1 LIQLQGF
8 RQIYRP
14 ALGKDKTT
22 TTAAR
27 WWIIRF
33 VALALNLSRSKLQ
46 NAVSLNLPHVKRLQK
61 LWITSSETFCLFLKG
76 KRTLR
81 PQTTNHPFQHPSK
94 QYRSMSYAPR
104 IAPVTGI
111 AVRKVE
117 AVIELLES
125 GATIPFIARYRKEAT
140 GELDE
145 VAIADIQDA
154 WKKMLELDKRR
165 EVILQSIEEQG
176 KMTPELKRA
185 IEQAVT
191 MTELEDLYLPYRP
204 KRKTRAT
211 IAIDKGLEPL
221 AKRIFAQRD
230 QTVASIAEAYL
241 TDQVPNVEEALQGA
255 RDIIAEWISEDVKA
269 RDKIRR
275 HFDRTAVIASRLVKG
290 KEEEGKKYLDY
301 FDWSEPLAKCPS
313 HRLLAMRRGEEEGFL
328 RVSIA
333 PEEERAVGD
342 LEAMFVQSYGESS
355 AQVRTAVKDS
365 YKRLLQ
371 PGIETEFRNISKEK
385 ADTEAIRVFA
395 ENLRQLLLSA
405 PLGEQKVMGIDPGF
419 RTGCKVVCLDASGNL
434 LYNTAIYPHEPQRKV
449 FESQSE
455 IEHLVEKYQI
465 EAISVGNG
473 TAGRETMDFLR
484 KIKFERPVEIF
495 QVNEAGASI
504 YSASE
509 AAREEFPSEDITVR
523 GAVSIGRRLMD
534 PLAELVKIDPKSIGV
549 GQYQHDV
556 NQNQLKDGLDRTV
569 ESCVNAVGINLNT
582 ASKHLLTY
590 VSGLGPVLAQNI
602 VHYRAENGAFQKRSD
617 LKKVPRLGDKA
628 FEQCAGFLRI
638 REAKNPLDNTAVHP
652 ERYALVEE
660 MAHDLGCKVAD
671 LVHDKHQR
679 AKIDLK
685 KYVRSDVGLPTLQD
699 ILKEIEK
706 PGLDPRGN
714 AKAFEFANVHSLDD
728 LHEGMVLPGIVT
740 NITNFG
746 AFVDIGVKDSGLVH
760 VSQLADK
767 FVRNPMEVVS
777 LGQQVMVRVVEVDYA
792 RKRVALSMK
801 GL

>member
-1 LIQLQGF
+1 
-8 RQIYRP
+8 
-14 ALGKDKTT
+14 
-22 TTAAR
+22 
-27 WWIIRF
+27 
-33 VALALNLSRSKLQ
+33 
-46 NAVSLNLPHVKRLQK
+46 
-61 LWITSSETFCLFLKG
+61 
-76 KRTLR
+76 
-81 PQTTNHPFQHPSK
+81 
-94 QYRSMSYAPR
+94 MSYASR
-104 IAPVTGI
+104 IAQTLNIPL
-111 AVRKVE
+111 RRVE
-117 AVIELLES
+117 ATLELLET

-140 GELDE
+140 GSLDE
-145 VAIADIQDA
+145 VQIAGISDT

-165 EVILQSIEEQG
+165 DVILQSIEEQG
-176 KMTPELKRA
+176 KLTPELRTA
-185 IEQAVT
+185 IEAAGA

-204 KRKTRAT
+204 KRKTRASV
-211 IAIDKGLEPL
+211 AIEKGLEPL
-221 AKRIFAQRD
+221 AKRIFAQKDREVE
-230 QTVASIAEAYL
+230 TIAEQYL
-241 TDQVPNVEEALQGA
+241 TEEVPTVEDALQGA
-255 RDIIAEWISEDVKA
+255 RDIIAEWVSEDKKA
-269 RDKIRR
+269 RDRVRR
-275 HFDRTAVIASRLVKG
+275 HFEKGAVIASRLVKG
-290 KEEEGKKYLDY
+290 KETEGKKYLDY
-301 FDWSEPLAKCPS
+301 FEWSEPLKNCPS
-313 HRLLAMRRGEEEGFL
+313 HRLLAMRRGEDEGFL
-328 RVSIA
+328 RVAIA
-333 PEEERAVGD
+333 PDEERAVAD
-342 LEAMFVQSYGESS
+342 LDEMYVFGQGESA

-371 PGIETEFRNISKEK
+371 PSIETEFRNSSKEK
-385 ADTEAIRVFA
+385 ADLEAIRVFA

-405 PLGEQKVMGIDPGF
+405 PLGEKRVMGIDPGF
-419 RTGCKVVCLDASGNL
+419 RTGCKVICLDASGNL
-434 LYNTAIYPHEPQRKV
+434 LHNTAIYPHEPQRQV

-455 IEHLVEKYQI
+455 IEHLVDKFGI

-484 KIKFERPVEIF
+484 KIKFARPVEIF

-509 AAREEFPSEDITVR
+509 VAREEFPAHDVTVR

-556 NQNQLKDGLDRTV
+556 SQTLLKESLDRTV

-602 VHYRAENGAFQKRSD
+602 VSFRAENGAFKKRSD

-638 REAKNPLDNTAVHP
+638 RDAANPLDNTAVHP

-660 MAHDLGCKVAD
+660 MAADLGCQVSDLIKDKV
-671 LVHDKHQR
+671 LR
-679 AKIDLK
+679 AKIELK
-685 KYVRSDVGLPTLQD
+685 KYVKGDVGLPTLQD
-699 ILKEIEK
+699 ILKELEK
-706 PGLDPRGN
+706 PGLDPRGS

-728 LHEGMVLPGIVT
+728 LQPGMVLPGIVT

-760 VSQLADK
+760 VSQMADK

-777 LGQQVMVRVVEVDYA
+777 LGQQVMVRVLEIDYA

-801 GL
+801 GV